1 MSELYK
7 AASQVS
13 PGDRGDGR
21 DDSAP
26 LSDRVRSLRLP
37 DRSTAARGNSLPWI
51 IALLALLTAGIF
63 AYRAYRP
70 GRADGA
76 APTTAAASAATLPA
90 VASDVAGSDDVVLEA
105 KGYIIPAHQIQVS
118 PKVAGEIS
126 WLDERFKEGERFE
139 KNDKLAV
146 LEPIEN
152 LDLDLKRATAFLA
165 NAQQRLSEAEKGW
178 PIERQQSQAR
188 LDKAENDRD
197 YRRREFER
205 VQRAAQATS
214 TRDRD
219 EARSL
224 YEQSVSTYED
234 ARKSVELLGEN
245 GPRKARIDALR
256 AEIQQARAEQEKA
269 ERRVAWCT
277 IYAPISGTILTKKA
291 EKGNLVNPM
300 AFNVS
305 ASLCEMANLRELE
318 VDLSIQERDV
328 ANVFEGQECLVM
340 PEAYQK
346 NDSFLKKYPKGYRGV
361 VSRLMPIADRAKGA
375 IPVRVVLDATQIPKE
390 EEGKFLRPDMGV
402 IVSFKKPRA

>member
-1 MSELYK
+1 MSDLYK
-7 AASQVS
+7 AASQAPPIDAVPAGLE
-13 PGDRGDGR
+13 PGR
-21 DDSAP
+21 
-26 LSDRVRSLRLP
+26 LSDRVQSLRLP
-37 DRSTAARGNSLPWI
+37 DRSSSPRGSRLPWLV
-51 IALLALLTAGIF
+51 ALLALATAGLF

-70 GRADGA
+70 PTA
-76 APTTAAASAATLPA
+76 AGAASAAAAPLPA
-90 VASDVAGSDDVVLEA
+90 VTQDVAGSDDVVLEA

-118 PKVAGEIS
+118 PKVAGEII

-139 KNDKLAV
+139 KNAKLAV
-146 LEPIEN
+146 LEPVEN
-152 LDLDLKRATAFLA
+152 LDLELKRAQAFLA

-178 PIERQQSQAR
+178 PLERQQAQAR

-205 VQRAAQATS
+205 QQRAAQATS

-224 YEQSVSTYED
+224 YEQSVSMYEE
-234 ARKSVELLGEN
+234 ARKAVELLSDN

-256 AEIQQARAEQEKA
+256 AEVEQARAEQEKA
-269 ERRVAWCT
+269 ERRVTWCT
-277 IYAPISGTILTKKA
+277 ILAPIGGTILTKKA
-291 EKGNLVNPM
+291 EKGNLVNPV

-328 ANVFEGQECLVM
+328 ANVFEGQQCQVM

-346 NDSFLKKYPKGYRGV
+346 NEAFLKKYPKGYRGV

-375 IPVRVVLDATQIPKE
+375 IPVRVVLDGTQIPKE

-402 IVSFKKPRA
+402 IVSFKKARG